1 MAGARGWP
9 CSRATRLER
18 SFVKHRG
25 QEEEEEEKERE
36 EEEEEERG
44 DAAGAVTGK
53 L

>member
-9 CSRATRLER
+9 YSRATRLER

-25 QEEEEEEKERE
+25 QEEEEEEE
-36 EEEEEERG
+36 EE

>member
-25 QEEEEEEKERE
+25 QEEEEEEE
-36 EEEEEERG
+36 E

>member
-25 QEEEEEEKERE
+25 QEEEEEEE
-36 EEEEEERG
+36 EEEEDERG